1 MMSQARPH
9 GTAPYY
15 WSGSGSLARW
25 LTLITGQAGGRGRG
39 RRVWVASGG
48 GAARGR
54 ERRPPMIGA
63 DHGYEQETGGEASRH
78 VHEGVG
84 PPD

>member
-1 MMSQARPH
+1 
-9 GTAPYY
+9 
-15 WSGSGSLARW
+15 
-25 LTLITGQAGGRGRG
+25 
-39 RRVWVASGG
+39 VASGG